1 MPTQQTK
8 KGNKMIE
15 GKTKMVFENQEDP
28 NTVIIQ
34 FKDDITADDGTKHTV
49 LPGKAEIDAIT
60 NANIFEFLEKKKIRT
75 HFVKKVNKNS
85 FVAKKLSYRFP
96 IEVITRRLAYGSFLE
111 GSDLKAGD
119 QLRIPLTELFYKD
132 DKLHNPK
139 LDDVQK
145 DPEGYFLKMR
155 MLNGKVFV
163 LLEKAFRAQKHQ
175 LVELKLQYG
184 ITAQDDELVVTGEIT
199 AGTLRLWPFKK
210 KNPDFSL
217 HNLSRELNSEGK
229 VDKDLYREGKP
240 LEVVK
245 EGFDR
250 LAKITEKL

>member
-1 MPTQQTK
+1 MSTRETK

-15 GKTKMVFENQEDP
+15 GKTKIVFENQENP

-60 NANIFEFLEKKKIRT
+60 NASIFEFLEKKKIRT

-85 FVAKKLSYRFP
+85 FLARKLSYRFP
-96 IEVITRRLAYGSFLE
+96 VEVVTRRVAYGSVLE
-111 GSDLKAGD
+111 RSNLKAGD
-119 QLRIPLTELFYKD
+119 QFRIPLTEFFYKD
-132 DKLHNPK
+132 DKFHNPK

-145 DPEGYFLKMR
+145 DPEDYFLKMR
-155 MLNGKVFV
+155 MLNGEVFV
-163 LLEKAFRAQKHQ
+163 LLEKAFRVQKHQ
-175 LVELKLQYG
+175 LVELKLEYG
-184 ITAQDDELVVTGEIT
+184 ITAQDNGLVVTDEIT
-199 AGTLRLWPFKK
+199 AKTLRLWPFKK
-210 KNPDFSL
+210 ENPDFSL

-229 VDKDLYREGKP
+229 VDKDLYRQGKP

-245 EGFDR
+245 EGLDK